1 MSLQGFTPSGP
12 SIAQLPHTH
21 FTKRI
26 RAMSQQAVPVR
37 PARKVRKP
45 KKNLA
50 PVFFSSIPT
59 VIRRQTPQT
68 TEAPTA
74 KSNHTHH
81 SKSLGLKGICG
92 VYHRA
97 AGGHPI
103 AANALTVSAGK
114 KTEAPKGK
122 WVDSSYCWVVICKNH
137 WFHRRAPTSLTCTGF
152 H

>member
-1 MSLQGFTPSGP
+1 
-12 SIAQLPHTH
+12 
-21 FTKRI
+21 
-26 RAMSQQAVPVR
+26 MSQQAVPVR
-37 PARKVRKP
+37 PTRKVSKP

-50 PVFFSSIPT
+50 PPVFFSSIPT

-81 SKSLGLKGICG
+81 SKLLGLKGIRG

-103 AANALTVSAGK
+103 AANAVTVSAGK
-114 KTEAPKGK
+114 KIEAPKGM
-122 WVDSSYCWVVICKNH
+122 WVDSNLLLGGH
-137 WFHRRAPTSLTCTGF
+137 L
-152 H
+152 